1 MSIWR
6 RLLSLI
12 GLRPIPAPRKF
23 QVSESMQLTLTTL
36 AQHEGRPEDE
46 LLQELVAAGLTQYY
60 ESEDLW
66 GKWRSLTPREQDV
79 AALACLGFTNREIAA
94 RLSIAPDTVKSR
106 LQNVLRKFS
115 IHKRTDLRVM
125 LADWDFSAWQK

>member
-12 GLRPIPAPRKF
+12 GLRPTSAPRKY
-23 QVSESMQLTLTTL
+23 QVSESMQVTLTTL

-46 LLQELVAAGLTQYY
+46 LIQDLVAAGLTQYY

-66 GKWRSLTPREQDV
+66 GKWRALTPREQDV

-94 RLSIAPDTVKSR
+94 RLNIAPDTVKSR
-106 LQNVLRKFS
+106 LQNVLRKFN

-125 LADWDFSAWQK
+125 LADWDFSAWQ